1 MDKPIDDSNW
11 REDFKGYTSNKIQL
25 DLLENGPKSLSQ
37 SWIMQ
42 AMYNKWKKIHGIVEP
57 EPPDCSSNLK
67 DSLKKF
73 DEIT

>member
-11 REDFKGYTSNKIQL
+11 REDFKGYTSNKLQL
-25 DLLENGPKSLSQ
+25 DLLENGPKIISQ
-37 SWIMQ
+37 SLIMQ

>member
-11 REDFKGYTSNKIQL
+11 REDFKGYTSNKYQL
-25 DLLENGPKSLSQ
+25 DLLENGPRSLSQ
-37 SWIMQ
+37 SWMMQ